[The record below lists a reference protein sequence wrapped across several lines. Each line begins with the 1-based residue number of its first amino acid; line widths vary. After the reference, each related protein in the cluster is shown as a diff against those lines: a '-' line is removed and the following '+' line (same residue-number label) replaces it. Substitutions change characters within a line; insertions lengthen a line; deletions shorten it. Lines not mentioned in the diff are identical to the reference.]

1 MEDLIPML
9 QPTPTIL
16 GSASAGDPYLPASG
30 NGGYTVAHYD
40 LELDYRV
47 ATNRLTA
54 TATITARALTA
65 LGRFS
70 LDLAGLSVDKVT
82 VNGVAPVKTV
92 HAARKLVITPAVPLA
107 AAETFEVVVRYRGA
121 PHPVRSHWGELG
133 WEELTDGVLVAGQPS
148 GAPSWFPCNDHPS
161 DKATFR
167 ILLTCEAPYTVVSNG
182 PLVAKSTRSGR
193 TSWTFDVREPMAA
206 YLASVQI
213 GRYRRHDIAAT
224 PVAHSLFFPPALARP
239 VAVDFARLG
248 EMLTV
253 FSEAFGP
260 YPFPA
265 FSVIVTADDLEIPL
279 EAHGLAV
286 FGRNHVDG
294 LHGSD
299 RLIAHELAHQW
310 FGNSL
315 TLTRWADIW
324 LHEGFACYAE
334 WIWAEASGGLT
345 AHANALLHRAEL
357 DRLPKNIV
365 VADPGPHDMFDDR
378 VYKRGALALHAVRQ
392 AIGDEA
398 FFTALRA
405 YTRTHRHGSVTTNDL
420 LGCFRIASGTGV
432 ADKIIARWVS
442 AKSLPR
448 LQSAAP
454 LEPAP

>member
-1 MEDLIPML
+1 ML
-9 QPTPTIL
+9 SPTPPIV
-16 GSASAGDPYLPASG
+16 GSTSAGDPYLPASG
-30 NGGYTVAHYD
+30 NGGYQVEHYD
-40 LELDYRV
+40 LVLDYRV
-47 ATNRLTA
+47 SSNRLTA
-54 TATITARALTA
+54 TATITARALTR
-65 LGRFS
+65 LDRFS

-82 VNGVAPVKTV
+82 VAGRMPTKTT
-92 HAARKLVITPAVPLA
+92 HTARKLVLTPAVPLQPG
-107 AAETFEVVVRYRGA
+107 ERFDVVVVYRGA

-167 ILLTCEAPYTVVSNG
+167 IQLSCEAPYTVVSNG
-182 PLVAKSTRSGR
+182 PLVAKSSRSGR
-193 TSWTFDVREPMAA
+193 TTWTFEVREPMAA

-213 GRYRRHDIAAT
+213 GRYRRQDVTAT
-224 PVAHSLFFPPALARP
+224 PVAYSLFYPPALARP
-239 VAVDFARLG
+239 VSVDFTRLG
-248 EMLTV
+248 DMISV
-253 FSEAFGP
+253 FGEAFGP

-265 FSVIVTADDLEIPL
+265 FSVIVTADELEIPL

-334 WIWAEASGGLT
+334 WIWAEASGGPT
-345 AHANALLHRAEL
+345 AHESALLHRAEVDL
-357 DRLPKNIV
+357 LPKNIV
-365 VADPGPHDMFDDR
+365 VGDPGPQDMFDDR

-405 YTRTHRHGSVTTNDL
+405 YTRTHRHGSVTTDDL
-420 LGCFRIASGTGV
+420 LGCFDVASGTRV

-442 AKSLPR
+442 GKSLPP
-448 LQSAAP
+448 LAA
-454 LEPAP
+454 

>member
-1 MEDLIPML
+1 ML
-9 QPTPTIL
+9 QPSTAVF

-30 NGGYTVAHYD
+30 NGGYSVDHYD
-40 LELDYRV
+40 LNLDYRV

-54 TATITARALTA
+54 TAVIRARALTR
-65 LGRFS
+65 LDRFS
-70 LDLAGLSVDKVT
+70 LDLAGLTVEKVT
-82 VNGVAPVKTV
+82 VAGVAPAKTV
-92 HAARKLVITPAVPLA
+92 HSARKLTLTLAVPLA
-107 AAETFEVVVRYRGA
+107 AGETFEVSVRYRGA
-121 PHPVRSHWGELG
+121 PRPVRSHWGEVG

-167 ILLTCEAPYTVVSNG
+167 IQVTCEAPYTVVSNG
-182 PLVAKSTRSGR
+182 PVVARSTRSGR
-193 TSWTFDVREPMAA
+193 TSWTFDVAEPMAA

-213 GRYRRHDIAAT
+213 GRYRRHDIAAA
-224 PVAHSLFFPPALARP
+224 PVAHSLFFPPTLSRQ

-248 EMLTV
+248 DMIAV
-253 FSEAFGP
+253 FSQAFGP

-265 FSVIVTADDLEIPL
+265 YSVIVTDDDLEIPL
-279 EAHGLAV
+279 EAHGIAV

-315 TLTRWADIW
+315 TLSRWADIW
-324 LHEGFACYAE
+324 LHEGFACYSE
-334 WIWAEASGGLT
+334 WIWSEASGGLS

-357 DRLPKNIV
+357 DTLPKNLV
-365 VADPGPHDMFDDR
+365 VGDPGPQAMFDDR

-405 YTRTHRHGSVTTNDL
+405 YTRTHRHGNVTPEDL
-420 LGCFRIASGTGV
+420 LGCFDAASGTRV
-432 ADKIIARWVS
+432 ADKIVARWVS
-442 AKSLPR
+442 SKSLPR
-448 LQSAAP
+448 LAAAP
-454 LEPAP
+454 PAPA

>member
-1 MEDLIPML
+1 ML
-9 QPTPTIL
+9 LSSPTVH

-30 NGGYTVAHYD
+30 NGGYRVDHYD
-40 LELDYRV
+40 LNLDYRV

-54 TATITARALTA
+54 TAVIRARALTR
-65 LGRFS
+65 LDRFS
-70 LDLAGLSVDKVT
+70 LDLAGLTVEKVT
-82 VNGVAPVKTV
+82 VAGVAPAKSAHT
-92 HAARKLVITPAVPLA
+92 ARKLVITPVVPLA
-107 AAETFEVVVRYRGA
+107 AGESFEVTVRYRGA
-121 PHPVRSHWGELG
+121 PHPVRSHWGEVG
-133 WEELTDGVLVAGQPS
+133 WEELADGVLVAGQPS

-167 ILLTCEAPYTVVSNG
+167 IQLICEAPYTVVSTG
-182 PLVAKSTRSGR
+182 PVVAKSTRSGR
-193 TSWTFDVREPMAA
+193 TSWTFEVKEPMAP

-224 PVAHSLFFPPALARP
+224 PVAHSLYFPPTLARQ

-248 EMLTV
+248 EMIDV
-253 FSEAFGP
+253 FSAAFGP

-265 FSVIVTADDLEIPL
+265 YAVVVTDDVLEIPL
-279 EAHGLAV
+279 EAHALGV

-334 WIWAEASGGLT
+334 WIWAEASGGLS
-345 AHANALLHRAEL
+345 AHALAVRHRAEL
-357 DRLPKNIV
+357 DPLAKNIV
-365 VADPGPHDMFDDR
+365 VGDPGPHDMFDDR

-405 YTRTHRHGSVTTNDL
+405 YTRTHRHGNVTPDHL
-420 LGCFRIASGTGV
+420 LGCFAVASGTRA
-432 ADKIIARWVS
+432 ADKIVNRWVS
-442 AKSLPR
+442 SKSLPQLR
-448 LQSAAP
+448 PAAP
-454 LEPAP
+454 KP

>member
-1 MEDLIPML
+1 ML
-9 QPTPTIL
+9 PSSLPVH

-30 NGGYTVAHYD
+30 NGGYRVDHYD
-40 LELDYRV
+40 LNLDYRV

-54 TATITARALTA
+54 TTTLTARALTG
-65 LGRFS
+65 LDRFS
-70 LDLAGLSVDKVT
+70 LDLAGLTVEKVT
-82 VNGVAPVKTV
+82 VAGVPAAKVV
-92 HAARKLVITPAVPLA
+92 HAARKLVITPATPLVA
-107 AAETFEVVVRYRGA
+107 GESFEVTVRYRGV
-121 PHPVRSHWGELG
+121 PRPVRSHWGEVG

-167 ILLTCEAPYTVVSNG
+167 INLTCEAPYTVVSNG
-182 PLVAKSTRSGR
+182 PVLAKSTRSGR
-193 TSWTFDVREPMAA
+193 TTWTFDVAEPMAP

-224 PVAHSLFFPPALARP
+224 PVAHSLFFPPTLARQ

-248 EMLTV
+248 EMIAV
-253 FSEAFGP
+253 FSAAFGP

-265 FSVIVTADDLEIPL
+265 YSVVVTDDVLEIPL
-279 EAHGLAV
+279 EAHALGV

-345 AHANALLHRAEL
+345 AHANAVLHRAEL
-357 DRLPKNIV
+357 DALPKNIV
-365 VADPGPHDMFDDR
+365 VGDPGPQDMFDDR

-405 YTRTHRHGSVTTNDL
+405 FARTHRHGNVTPEHL
-420 LGCFRIASGTGV
+420 LGCFSAAAGTFV
-432 ADKIIARWVS
+432 ADKIVARWVS
-442 AKSLPR
+442 GKALPQ
-448 LQSAAP
+448 LKP
-454 LEPAP
+454 NPPTPA

>member
-1 MEDLIPML
+1 ML
-9 QPTPTIL
+9 HSSTNEP

-30 NGGYTVAHYD
+30 NGGYRVDHYD
-40 LELDYRV
+40 LNLDYRV

-54 TATITARALTA
+54 TAVIRARALTG
-65 LGRFS
+65 LTRFS
-70 LDLAGLSVDKVT
+70 LDLAGLTVDKVT
-82 VNGVAPVKTV
+82 VAGSAPAKMTQT
-92 HAARKLVITPAVPLA
+92 ARKLVLTPAVPLVA
-107 AAETFEVVVRYRGA
+107 GEPFEVTVRYRGA
-121 PHPVRSHWGELG
+121 PRPVRSHWGEVG

-167 ILLTCEAPYTVVSNG
+167 IQLTCEAPYTVVSNG
-182 PLVAKSTRSGR
+182 PVLARSTRSGR
-193 TSWTFDVREPMAA
+193 TTWTFEVREPMAA

-213 GRYRRHDIAAT
+213 GRYRRHDITAA
-224 PVAHSLFFPPALARP
+224 PVAHSVFFPPALARQ

-248 EMLTV
+248 EMIDV
-253 FSEAFGP
+253 FSAAFGP

-265 FSVIVTADDLEIPL
+265 YSVVVTDDELEIPL
-279 EAHGLAV
+279 EAHALGV

-334 WIWAEASGGLT
+334 WIWAEASGGLS
-345 AHANALLHRAEL
+345 AQASAELHRAEL
-357 DRLPKNIV
+357 DTLPKNIV
-365 VADPGPHDMFDDR
+365 VGDPGPQDMFDDR

-392 AIGDEA
+392 ALGDET
-398 FFTALRA
+398 FFTALRSYA
-405 YTRTHRHGSVTTNDL
+405 RTHRHGNVTPEDL
-420 LGCFRIASGTGV
+420 LGCFAAASGTRA
-432 ADKIIARWVS
+432 ADPIVARWVS
-442 AKSLPR
+442 ARGLP
-448 LQSAAP
+448 Q
-454 LEPAP
+454 LEPAAPASA

>member
-1 MEDLIPML
+1 MEDLTPMSHAT
-9 QPTPTIL
+9 PTPAIVGPST
-16 GSASAGDPYLPASG
+16 AGDPYLPASG
-30 NGGYTVAHYD
+30 NGGYRVEHYD
-40 LELDYRV
+40 LDLDYRV

-54 TATITARALTA
+54 TAVINARCDMTLS
-65 LGRFS
+65 RFS

-82 VNGVAPVKTV
+82 VNGRPPAKVMHT
-92 HAARKLVITPAVPLA
+92 ARKLLITPAVPLTA
-107 AAETFEVVVRYRGA
+107 GEAFEVEVRYRGA

-167 ILLTCEAPYTVVSNG
+167 IQLTCEAPYTVVGNG

-193 TSWTFDVREPMAA
+193 TTWVFDVREPMAP

-213 GRYRRHDIAAT
+213 GRYRRQDVSAS
-224 PVAHSLFFPPALARP
+224 PVAYSLFFPPALARP

-248 EMLTV
+248 EMISV
-253 FSEAFGP
+253 FSAAFGA

-265 FSVIVTADDLEIPL
+265 FSVVVTDDELEIPL

-294 LHGSD
+294 HHGSD

-345 AHANALLHRAEL
+345 AQASAELHRAEL
-357 DRLPKNIV
+357 ELLPKNLV
-365 VADPGPHDMFDDR
+365 VGDPGPQAMFDDR

-392 AIGDEA
+392 AIGDET

-405 YTRTHRHGSVTTNDL
+405 YVRTHRHGSVTPEDL
-420 LGCFRIASGTGV
+420 LSSFRVASGTGE
-432 ADKIIARWVS
+432 ADKIVARWIS
-442 AKSLPR
+442 AKSLPQLR
-448 LQSAAP
+448 P
-454 LEPAP
+454 VPAPR

>member
-1 MEDLIPML
+1 ML
-9 QPTPTIL
+9 LSSPTVH

-30 NGGYTVAHYD
+30 NGGYRVDHYD
-40 LELDYRV
+40 LNLDYRV

-54 TATITARALTA
+54 TAVIRARALTR
-65 LGRFS
+65 LDRFS
-70 LDLAGLSVDKVT
+70 LDLAGLTVEKVT
-82 VNGVAPVKTV
+82 VAGVAPTKST
-92 HAARKLVITPAVPLA
+92 HTARKLVITPAVPLA
-107 AAETFEVVVRYRGA
+107 AGESFEVSVRYRGA
-121 PHPVRSHWGELG
+121 PHPVRSHWGEVG
-133 WEELTDGVLVAGQPS
+133 WEELADGVLVAGQPS

-167 ILLTCEAPYTVVSNG
+167 IQLTCEAPYTVVSNG
-182 PLVAKSTRSGR
+182 PVVAKSTRSGR
-193 TSWTFDVREPMAA
+193 TSWTFEVKEPMAP

-224 PVAHSLFFPPALARP
+224 PVAHSLYFPPTLARQ

-248 EMLTV
+248 EMIDV
-253 FSEAFGP
+253 FSAAFGP

-265 FSVIVTADDLEIPL
+265 YAVVVTDDVLEIPL
-279 EAHGLAV
+279 EAHALGV

-334 WIWAEASGGLT
+334 WIWAEASGGLS
-345 AHANALLHRAEL
+345 AHALAVRHRAEL
-357 DRLPKNIV
+357 DALAKNIV
-365 VADPGPHDMFDDR
+365 VGDPGPHDMFDDR

-405 YTRTHRHGSVTTNDL
+405 YTRTHRHGNVTPDHL
-420 LGCFRIASGTGV
+420 LGCFAVASGTRA
-432 ADKIIARWVS
+432 ADKIVNRWVS
-442 AKSLPR
+442 SKSLPQ
-448 LQSAAP
+448 LQPAAP
-454 LEPAP
+454 KP

>member
-1 MEDLIPML
+1 ML
-9 QPTPTIL
+9 QPPTPVH
-16 GSASAGDPYLPASG
+16 GSASANDPYLPASG
-30 NGGYTVAHYD
+30 NGGYTALHYD
-40 LELDYRV
+40 LDLDYRV

-54 TATITARALTA
+54 TATITARALA
-65 LGRFS
+65 PLDRFS
-70 LDLAGLSVDKVT
+70 LDLAALTVEKVT
-82 VNGVAPVKTV
+82 VNGVVAAKAV
-92 HAARKLVITPAVPLA
+92 HSARKLVITPAAPLA
-107 AAETFEVVVRYRGA
+107 ADESFEVTVRYRGA
-121 PHPVRSHWGELG
+121 PRPVRSHWGEVG

-167 ILLTCEAPYTVVSNG
+167 IQLTCEAPYTVVSNG
-182 PLVAKSTRSGR
+182 PVVAKSTRSGR
-193 TSWTFDVREPMAA
+193 TSWTFDVAEPMAA

-224 PVAHSLFFPPALARP
+224 PVAHSLFFPPALARQ

-248 EMLTV
+248 EMIDV
-253 FSEAFGP
+253 FSDAFGP
-260 YPFPA
+260 YPFPGYA
-265 FSVIVTADDLEIPL
+265 VVVTDDELEIPL

-334 WIWAEASGGLT
+334 WIWAEASGGLS
-345 AHANALLHRAEL
+345 AQECAVLHRAEL
-357 DRLPKNIV
+357 DTLPKNLV
-365 VADPGPHDMFDDR
+365 VGDPGPHDMFDDR
-378 VYKRGALALHAVRQ
+378 VYKRGALALHAVRRE
-392 AIGDEA
+392 IGDEA

-405 YTRTHRHGSVTTNDL
+405 YTRTHRHGHVTPADL
-420 LGCFRIASGTGV
+420 LGAFNVASGTRV
-432 ADKIIARWVS
+432 AEKIVARWVS
-442 AKSLPR
+442 SKSLPQ
-448 LQSAAP
+448 L
-454 LEPAP
+454 

>member
-1 MEDLIPML
+1 MADLSAFMAAIPASE
-9 QPTPTIL
+9 I
-16 GSASAGDPYLPASG
+16 GSATAGDDYLPTSG
-30 NGGYTVAHYD
+30 NGGYTALHYD
-40 LELDYRV
+40 LDLDYRV

-54 TATITARALTA
+54 EAVIRARATQPLA
-65 LGRFS
+65 RFS
-70 LDLAGLSVDKVT
+70 LDFAGLSVVKVT
-82 VNGVAPVKTV
+82 VDGARPKKLAETT
-92 HAARKLVITPAVPLA
+92 RKLVITPEQPI
-107 AAETFEVVVRYRGA
+107 AEGAEFTVHVRYRGA
-121 PHPVRSHWGELG
+121 PHPIRSAWGEVG
-133 WEELTDGVLVAGQPS
+133 WEELADGVIVAGQPC
-148 GAPSWFPCNDHPS
+148 GASSWFPCNDHPS

-167 ILLTCEAPYTVVSNG
+167 IQLSCEAPYTVVSNG
-182 PLVAKSTRSGR
+182 PLVAKSSRSGR
-193 TSWTFDVREPMAA
+193 TTWTFEVREPMAA

-213 GRYRRHDIAAT
+213 GRYRRHDIAAA

-248 EMLTV
+248 EMIAV

-294 LHGSD
+294 MHGSD

-334 WIWAEASGGLT
+334 WIWAEASGGLS
-345 AHANALLHRAEL
+345 AHALAVLHRAEL
-357 DRLPKNIV
+357 DSLAKNIV
-365 VADPGPHDMFDDR
+365 VGDPGPHDMFDDR

-405 YTRTHRHGSVTTNDL
+405 YTRTHRHGNVTPDHL
-420 LGCFRIASGTGV
+420 LGCFAAASGTRA
-432 ADKIIARWVS
+432 ADKIVNRWVS
-442 AKSLPR
+442 GKSLP
-448 LQSAAP
+448 Q
-454 LEPAP
+454 LEPAGPKP

>member
-1 MEDLIPML
+1 MSQTSSLV
-9 QPTPTIL
+9 L
-16 GSASAGDPYLPASG
+16 GAASAGDPYLPASG
-30 NGGYTVAHYD
+30 NGGYRVEHYD
-40 LELDYRV
+40 LDLDYRV

-54 TATITARALTA
+54 VATIRARALTR
-65 LGRFS
+65 LDRFS
-70 LDLAGLSVDKVT
+70 LDLAGLTVEKVT
-82 VNGVAPVKTV
+82 VAGAVPTKVV
-92 HAARKLVITPAVPLA
+92 HSARKLVLTPAVPLA
-107 AAETFEVVVRYRGA
+107 AGESFEVTVRYRGA
-121 PHPVRSHWGELG
+121 PHPVRSHWGEVG

-167 ILLTCEAPYTVVSNG
+167 IQLTCEAPYTVVSNG
-182 PLVAKSTRSGR
+182 PIVAKSTRSGR
-193 TSWTFDVREPMAA
+193 TTWTFDVNEPMAA

-224 PVAHSLFFPPALARP
+224 PVAHSLYFPPSLARQ

-248 EMLTV
+248 EMIDV
-253 FSEAFGP
+253 FSAAFGP

-265 FSVIVTADDLEIPL
+265 YSVVVTDDVLEIPL
-279 EAHGLAV
+279 EAHALGV

-294 LHGSD
+294 RHGSD

-334 WIWAEASGGLT
+334 WIWAEASGGLS
-345 AHANALLHRAEL
+345 AQANAVRHRAEL
-357 DRLPKNIV
+357 DRLPKNLV

-405 YTRTHRHGSVTTNDL
+405 YTRMHRHGNVTPEHL
-420 LGCFRIASGTGV
+420 LGCLDIAAGTRV
-432 ADKIIARWVS
+432 ADKIVARWLS
-442 AKSLPR
+442 SKSLPQ
-448 LQSAAP
+448 LSPAAP
-454 LEPAP
+454 VA

>member
-1 MEDLIPML
+1 ML
-9 QPTPTIL
+9 SPTPPIV
-16 GSASAGDPYLPASG
+16 GSTSAGDPYLPASG
-30 NGGYTVAHYD
+30 NGGYQVEHYD
-40 LELDYRV
+40 LVLDYRV
-47 ATNRLTA
+47 SSNRLTA
-54 TATITARALTA
+54 TATITARALTR
-65 LGRFS
+65 LDRFS

-82 VNGVAPVKTV
+82 VAGRMPTKTT
-92 HAARKLVITPAVPLA
+92 HTARKLVLTPAVPLQPG
-107 AAETFEVVVRYRGA
+107 ERFDVVVAYRGA

-167 ILLTCEAPYTVVSNG
+167 IQLSCEAPYTVVSNG
-182 PLVAKSTRSGR
+182 PLVAKTSRSGR
-193 TSWTFDVREPMAA
+193 TTWTFEVREPMAA

-213 GRYRRHDIAAT
+213 GRYRRQDVTAT
-224 PVAHSLFFPPALARP
+224 PVAYSLFYPPALARP

-248 EMLTV
+248 DMISV
-253 FSEAFGP
+253 FGEAFGP

-265 FSVIVTADDLEIPL
+265 FSVIVTADELEIPL

-345 AHANALLHRAEL
+345 AHESAVQHRAEVDL
-357 DRLPKNIV
+357 LPKNIV
-365 VADPGPHDMFDDR
+365 VGDPGPQDMFDDR

-398 FFTALRA
+398 FFTALRG
-405 YTRTHRHGSVTTNDL
+405 YTRTHRHGSVTTDDL
-420 LGCFRIASGTGV
+420 LGCFDVASGTRV

-442 AKSLPR
+442 GKSLPP
-448 LQSAAP
+448 LAA
-454 LEPAP
+454 

>member
-1 MEDLIPML
+1 MS
-9 QPTPTIL
+9 QSSPTVL
-16 GSASAGDPYLPASG
+16 GSASAGDPYLPTSG
-30 NGGYTVAHYD
+30 NGGYSVDHYD
-40 LELDYRV
+40 LNLDYRV

-54 TATITARALTA
+54 VATIHARALTR
-65 LGRFS
+65 LDRFS
-70 LDLAGLSVDKVT
+70 LDLAGLTVEKVT
-82 VNGVAPVKTV
+82 VAGAAPGKVT
-92 HAARKLVITPAVPLA
+92 HSARKLVLTPAVPLVA
-107 AAETFEVVVRYRGA
+107 GEAFEVTVRYRGA
-121 PHPVRSHWGELG
+121 PHPVRSPWGDVG

-167 ILLTCEAPYTVVSNG
+167 IQLTCEAPYTVVSNG
-182 PLVAKSTRSGR
+182 PVVAKSTRSGR
-193 TSWTFDVREPMAA
+193 TTWTFDVNEPMAA
-206 YLASVQI
+206 YLASLQI
-213 GRYRRHDIAAT
+213 GRYRQHDSGAT
-224 PVAHSLFFPPALARP
+224 PVPHSVYFPPSLARQ

-248 EMLTV
+248 EMIDV
-253 FSEAFGP
+253 FSAVFGP

-265 FSVIVTADDLEIPL
+265 YSVVVTDDVLEIPL
-279 EAHGLAV
+279 EAHALGV

-334 WIWAEASGGLT
+334 WIWAEASGGLS
-345 AHANALLHRAEL
+345 AHANALQHRQEV
-357 DRLPKNIV
+357 DRLPKNLV

-392 AIGDEA
+392 ATGDEA

-405 YTRTHRHGSVTTNDL
+405 YTRAHRHGNVTSEHL
-420 LGCFRIASGTGV
+420 LGALADAAGTRV
-432 ADKIIARWVS
+432 ADPILERWLS
-442 AKSLPR
+442 GKSLPR
-448 LQSAAP
+448 LNSDP
-454 LEPAP
+454 PSSS